1 MRMTEIVSF
10 LDLSIF
16 PSIALVFFLIA
27 FIAILWT
34 TLTKSKAEI
43 QAQASIPLDDDMVFT
58 PRTGI
63 QTDPQDAAHIH
74 TQTDTQ
80 TDKGTTHG

>member
-16 PSIALVFFLIA
+16 PSVALVFFLIA
-27 FIAILWT
+27 FIAIVWT
-34 TLTKSKAEI
+34 TLTTSKAQT
-43 QAQASIPLDDDMVFT
+43 QAQASIPLDDDTVFT

-63 QTDPQDAAHIH
+63 QTNIH
-74 TQTDTQ
+74 TDTQTDTQ
-80 TDKGTTHG
+80 TDRGTTHG